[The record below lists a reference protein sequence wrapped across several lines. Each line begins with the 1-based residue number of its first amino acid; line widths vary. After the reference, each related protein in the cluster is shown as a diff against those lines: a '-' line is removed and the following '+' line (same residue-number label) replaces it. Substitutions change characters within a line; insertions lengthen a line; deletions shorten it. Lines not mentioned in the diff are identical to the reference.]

1 MNLLSSKLWQG
12 QILVRAHNW
21 SYIIDKKPL
30 WQTASFSVKS
40 GDKLAIIGPNGCG
53 KTTLLKQF
61 LKAHNKHLP
70 NVQIAGGAKI
80 GYFSQDID
88 ILDPDKNLLR
98 NLQSTSSQSEALLR
112 TVLIRLRF
120 KREDF
125 FKPIQLL
132 SGGEKVKAALA
143 KILVSDC
150 NVLMLDEPTN
160 HLDLDAVTALEE
172 LLCNYPG
179 TLIFTT
185 HDRRLLK
192 AIAKNLL
199 VFDGTKL
206 NFFPGPYD
214 DYSNK
219 QISTEYIEATADIL
233 LIENKLAEIIS
244 HLSLNPTEKL
254 EAEFQSLLAKKRLL
268 LSKQSS

>member
-1 MNLLSSKLWQG
+1 M
-12 QILVRAHNW
+12 
-21 SYIIDKKPL
+21 
-30 WQTASFSVKS
+30 
-40 GDKLAIIGPNGCG
+40 
-53 KTTLLKQF
+53 
-61 LKAHNKHLP
+61 
-70 NVQIAGGAKI
+70 QIACGAKI

-160 HLDLDAVTALEE
+160 HLDIKYQLDLLAIVKELKINAVTALEE

>member
-1 MNLLSSKLWQG
+1 
-12 QILVRAHNW
+12 
-21 SYIIDKKPL
+21 
-30 WQTASFSVKS
+30 
-40 GDKLAIIGPNGCG
+40 
-53 KTTLLKQF
+53 
-61 LKAHNKHLP
+61 
-70 NVQIAGGAKI
+70 
-80 GYFSQDID
+80 
-88 ILDPDKNLLR
+88 
-98 NLQSTSSQSEALLR
+98 
-112 TVLIRLRF
+112 
-120 KREDF
+120 
-125 FKPIQLL
+125 
-132 SGGEKVKAALA
+132 
-143 KILVSDC
+143 
-150 NVLMLDEPTN
+150 MLDEPTN

-219 QISTEYIEATADIL
+219 QISTEYTEATADIL

-244 HLSLNPTEKL
+244 RLSLNPTEKL
-254 EAEFQSLLAKKRLL
+254 EAEFQSLLAKRLYCQNNHL
-268 LSKQSS
+268 DLQNSLH